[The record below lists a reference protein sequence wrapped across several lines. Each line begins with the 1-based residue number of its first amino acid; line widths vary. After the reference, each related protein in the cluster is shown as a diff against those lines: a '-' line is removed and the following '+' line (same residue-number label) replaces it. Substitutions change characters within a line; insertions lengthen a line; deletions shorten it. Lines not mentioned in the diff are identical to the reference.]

1 MGLARK
7 PAARPL
13 IVILSGVAVFV
24 AGFVWSALAH
34 TPGTGVHFGAAA
46 LITVGEIAILIGIV
60 IGIRAFLTSRRRR
73 RKDTE
78 DP

>member
-1 MGLARK
+1 MMGLARK

-13 IVILSGVAVFV
+13 SVVLSGVAVFV
-24 AGFVWSALAH
+24 AGLVWSLSVH

-46 LITVGEIAILIGIV
+46 LITMGELAILIGIV
-60 IGIRAFLTSRRRR
+60 IGIRAFITSRR
-73 RKDTE
+73 RKDTD